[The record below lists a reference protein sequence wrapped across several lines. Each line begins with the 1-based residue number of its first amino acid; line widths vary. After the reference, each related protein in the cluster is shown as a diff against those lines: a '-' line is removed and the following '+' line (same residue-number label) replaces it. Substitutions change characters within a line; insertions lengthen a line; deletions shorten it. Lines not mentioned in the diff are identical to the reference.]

1 MSLLRF
7 EMPDMTQGIDLTGQQ
22 NGQKR
27 DVADPNA
34 NVNERVLAG
43 ANIEDILATG
53 VDIDRNDLAREEYF
67 DNALNS
73 VNLRMTDIDL
83 INMQQ
88 QRVAKEGVATDLLK
102 VGSTTGGKLGLS
114 DRLEVTTDQLL
125 QARNGSK
132 EVALSTLHR
141 EDGWH
146 TYDQDN
152 EHGIWQVGHH
162 HDNDGI
168 YSDFRATINGLA
180 VSMSL
185 QGVDWNDLNQA
196 LGPMG
201 NLDQMRDALD
211 GLNNIATSR
220 AGLAGFGAFFQALDQ
235 DLFNRQKVE
244 NPKATDLRAP
254 LGTPEEEIKT
264 PQMAY
269 RPPEKQLDGPG
280 GNGPGMSMGSPN
292 MRV

>member
-7 EMPDMTQGIDLTGQQ
+7 DMPDMTGIDLTGGVS
-22 NGQKR
+22 GQKR
-27 DVADPNA
+27 DQASPTVSQMD
-34 NVNERVLAG
+34 EMVLAG
-43 ANIEDILATG
+43 TNVEDILATG

-67 DNALNS
+67 DNVLND
-73 VNLRMTDIDL
+73 VNLRVTDIDL
-83 INMQQ
+83 VNMQQ
-88 QRVAKEGVATDLLK
+88 QRAAKEGAATDLLE
-102 VGSTTGGKLGLS
+102 VGSTTGDKLGVS

-132 EVALSTLHR
+132 EVALSVAAR

-146 TYDQDN
+146 TFDPDQ

-162 HDNDGI
+162 HDQDAV
-168 YSDFRATINGLA
+168 YSDFRASITNMA
-180 VSMSL
+180 MAMSL
-185 QGVDWNDLNQA
+185 QGVDWNDLNRA

-211 GLNNIATSR
+211 GLNDIAMSR
-220 AGLAGFGAFFQALDQ
+220 GGMAGFGAFFQALDQ
-235 DLFNRQKVE
+235 DLFARQKAE

-280 GNGPGMSMGSPN
+280 GNGPGMSMGSPT

>member
-7 EMPDMTQGIDLTGQQ
+7 DMPDMTGIDLTGQQ
-22 NGQKR
+22 DGKKR
-27 DVADPNA
+27 DVTDPQMNA
-34 NVNERVLAG
+34 NERVMAG
-43 ANIEDILATG
+43 QNIEDILATG

-67 DNALNS
+67 DNLLNS
-73 VNLRMTDIDL
+73 VNLRMSDIDL
-83 INMQQ
+83 VNMQQ
-88 QRVAKEGVATDLLK
+88 QRVAKEGVATDLLE
-102 VGSTTGGKLGLS
+102 VGSTTGDKLGLS

-132 EVALSTLHR
+132 EVALSSLHR

-146 TYDQDN
+146 TYDPDN
-152 EHGIWQVGHH
+152 EHGIWQVGHR

-168 YSDFRATINGLA
+168 YSDFRATINALA
-180 VSMSL
+180 VSMNEK
-185 QGVDWNDLNQA
+185 GVDWIQLNNA

-211 GLNNIATSR
+211 GLNDIASTR

-235 DLFNRQKVE
+235 DLFNQQRVE
-244 NPKATDLRAP
+244 NPKATDLRTP

-280 GNGPGMSMGSPN
+280 GNGPGMSMGSPT